1 MRISRVGIVFSLIY
15 LLPAIACVAMAL
27 SSGDPKS
34 RFVLLQLPVGRQMW
48 VLRSMGL
55 SENLYGMSWPAIYL
69 LLCVPVVVALY
80 CIGLGLGRLFK
91 Q

>member
-1 MRISRVGIVFSLIY
+1 MY
-15 LLPAIACVAMAL
+15 LAPTIACVALAL

-55 SENLYGMSWPAIYL
+55 SESLYGISWPALYL
-69 LLCVPVVVALY
+69 LLCVPVVVLLY
-80 CIGLGLGRLFK
+80 LAGWSLTRFCGGVTSRHDRAAP
-91 Q
+91 